1 MGLLIGEKKET
12 LSFAD
17 SRKYQ
22 RLLKRNAS
30 KQLARLLA
38 KFEHFEKSPEEALK
52 FGTEL
57 ESHLLSR
64 RTLDGKTYY
73 PVNLG
78 SKKYMNFVRENFE
91 RVSIQEE
98 FSAWMVEL
106 LPEKPFGK
114 FLNFCEIRR
123 HFMDIDKLALNTQD
137 NPILISG
144 LSVLPHIGTLHYHL
158 TKEDKPIKMED
169 RKLMNVYSGSEYFID
184 DTITDHS
191 RFKTFTKNVPARRKN
206 PLAIRMPIY
215 QDLKTKEKELV
226 LDHFGFGMCNTA
238 LQITYSCKDLTQA
251 RLAHDLMHVISPFML
266 VFSSSI
272 FALNGKLVDTDCR
285 FDIIQQSTD
294 DRTPREIGK
303 IEKGRYS
310 LINYYLS
317 NDSRCKSIHN
327 DKKYTINKTFQKW
340 LWRELKTIGSDLC
353 KDKRL
358 INHFAYLFV
367 RDYLVMFPERIIQ
380 DNIADTL
387 DFESIQSSNWHNM
400 RLKPPSSY
408 DSPLGWLLEF
418 RCMDSPITEREKT
431 SLVFLTTLF
440 FRIVTD
446 EKLKVNFYVPISTV
460 DKNYE
465 EAFKRDA
472 NLNGKFIFRKHF
484 CPLIEGYQESEEVV
498 ELSMKDFW
506 AGNSEFAGMR
516 KLFEVFLQVNAQR
529 IADEHIK
536 TGFNTIE
543 KIWTVYEF
551 FLARATGALMTAP
564 QYFRNFVRAHPDYKQ
579 NSLLSDKIIA
589 DTIEKVLEIQ
599 TNNYQEEMFG
609 IFKF

>member
-1 MGLLIGEKKET
+1 MGLLVGEKKET
-12 LSFAD
+12 LNFAE

-22 RLLKRNAS
+22 HLLKKNAS
-30 KQLARLLA
+30 KQLARLLV
-38 KFEHFEKSPEEALK
+38 KFEHFEKNPEEALK

-73 PVNLG
+73 PVCLD
-78 SKKYMNFVRENFE
+78 SKKYMNFVRDYFKS
-91 RVSIQEE
+91 VSIQEE

-114 FLNFCEIRR
+114 FLSFHEIRK
-123 HFMDIDKLALNTQD
+123 HFLDIDMIALNTQD
-137 NPILISG
+137 NPVLISG

-158 TKEDKPIKMED
+158 TKENKPIKMED
-169 RKLMNVYSGSEYFID
+169 RKLLNVYSGSEHFID

-191 RFKTFTKNVPARRKN
+191 RFKTFTKNVPARRKT

-215 QDLKTKEKELV
+215 QDINTKEKELV

-238 LQITYSCKDLTQA
+238 LQITYSCKNLTDA

-272 FALNGKLVDTDCR
+272 FALNGRLVDTDCR
-285 FDIIQQSTD
+285 FDIIQQATD
-294 DRTPREIGK
+294 DRSPRELGK

-317 NDSRCKSIHN
+317 NDARCKSMYN

-340 LWRELKTIGSDLC
+340 LWRELKNSGSKLS

-358 INHFAYLFV
+358 LNHFAYLFV
-367 RDYLVMFPERIIQ
+367 RDYLVMFPERIVEGF
-380 DNIADTL
+380 DADTL
-387 DFESIQSSNWHNM
+387 DFEAIQSSNWNNM
-400 RLKPPSSY
+400 RLKPPGSY
-408 DSPLGWLLEF
+408 DSPLGWLVEF

-431 SLVFLTTLF
+431 SLVFMTTLF
-440 FRIVTD
+440 FRIVND
-446 EKLKVNFYVPISTV
+446 DKLKVDFYVPISTV
-460 DKNYE
+460 DKNFE

-472 NLNGKFIFRKHF
+472 ISKGKFAFRKHF
-484 CPLIEGYQESEEVV
+484 CPLIDGYQQSDEVV
-498 ELSMKDFW
+498 QLSMKDFW

-516 KLFEVFLQVNAQR
+516 KLFEVFIQVNSQR
-529 IADEHIK
+529 LAEDDLK
-536 TGFNTIE
+536 TGANTIDT
-543 KIWTVYEF
+543 IWTIYEF
-551 FLARATGALMTAP
+551 FLARSKGTLMTAP
-564 QYFRNFVRAHPDYKQ
+564 QYLRSFVCAHPDYLQ
-579 NSLLSDKIIA
+579 NSILSDKIVA
-589 DTIEKVLEIQ
+589 DIIEKILEIQ

-609 IFKF
+609 VFKF